1 MVDWSWWSIVNNSN
15 LNISD
20 LIQTCFHQPIV
31 FISCK
36 AYRCMMKQKEKCVL
50 VGCVYL
56 LSERKKSLVRLE
68 KNAYYNYFDC
78 SINYIMG

>member
-56 LSERKKSLVRLE
+56 LSERKKNRELGWRKMHIIIILT
-68 KNAYYNYFDC
+68 AA
-78 SINYIMG
+78 SII